1 MPFYLVENSETNE
14 ICVCKESSLYS
25 QIMFAFLLRRPW
37 IGGTSFGTLG
47 TILPFTDPT
56 PPAKG
61 ASIKYVRV
69 SALRGGGGGEGPY
82 TAEEQH

>member
-56 PPAKG
+56 PPPAKG
-61 ASIKYVRV
+61 ASIKYLRV
-69 SALRGGGGGEGPY
+69 LSALRGVEEGPNS
-82 TAEEQH
+82 AEEQH